1 MSTDWEFLPGVDKST
16 AKIIHLESPLKMEK
30 NDMRKIIEP
39 SDWQTNLAEFGERN
53 KMRSTRLEVLG
64 AARDVESDFWLEDG
78 LLLAGITLEM
88 DRDRGPTV
96 EIMLQA
102 PAAAT
107 HGHMTHTIAGVKRLA
122 MDRANG
128 PDEGLELEDN
138 EGAVTIMRFESES
151 DRVIQGAKEL
161 VQCEKLF

>member
-1 MSTDWEFLPGVDKST
+1 
-16 AKIIHLESPLKMEK
+16 
-30 NDMRKIIEP
+30 MRKNIEP
-39 SDWQTNLAEFGERN
+39 SSWQSNLSDFGKRN
-53 KMRSTRLEVLG
+53 NLRSTRLEVL
-64 AARDVESDFWLEDG
+64 APDREVESDLWLEDG
-78 LLLAGITLEM
+78 LLFAGITLEM

-102 PAAAT
+102 PVAA
-107 HGHMTHTIAGVKRLA
+107 GHMTHTIGGVKRLA

-128 PDEGLELEDN
+128 ADEGLELEDN

>member
-64 AARDVESDFWLEDG
+64 AARDVEFSG
-78 LLLAGITLEM
+78 LKMGCYWQESLW
-88 DRDRGPTV
+88 RWK
-96 EIMLQA
+96 EI
-102 PAAAT
+102 AA
-107 HGHMTHTIAGVKRLA
+107 L
-122 MDRANG
+122 
-128 PDEGLELEDN
+128 P
-138 EGAVTIMRFESES
+138 
-151 DRVIQGAKEL
+151 
-161 VQCEKLF
+161 

>member
-1 MSTDWEFLPGVDKST
+1 
-16 AKIIHLESPLKMEK
+16 MEK
-30 NDMRKIIEP
+30 NNMRKTIEP
-39 SDWQTNLAEFGERN
+39 SDWQRTLTDFGERN
-53 KMRSTRLEVLG
+53 KMRATRLEVFG
-64 AARDVESDFWLEDG
+64 AAREVESDFWLEDG

-88 DRDRGPTV
+88 DLDRGATV
-96 EIMLQA
+96 EIMLKA

-107 HGHMTHTIAGVKRLA
+107 HGHMTHTIAGMKRLA

-128 PDEGLELEDN
+128 SDEGLELEDK

-151 DRVIQGAKEL
+151 DRVIPRAKEL